1 MARRQHQTQHDW
13 CLTRLTLTKTKTEQN
28 NIPYA
33 ARMRCNYCEMTWYR
47 FTFFSLSLLDCFTF
61 QPASAPLLIYEW
73 RFDRTWF
80 NGRFFISP
88 VLLWCSC
95 YSALRIF
102 FSACS
107 CFDDASFWPVPV
119 PSVLPVFD
127 VQPIDPWQDRIR
139 CLIWDKPKNVM
150 ANWYQTN
157 CTSTNTSTATI
168 HPRRT
173 VFLFLPFSPPFLFP
187 RFPPL
192 SLLFYFYW
200 WSSVYLSIFWSVCL
214 SLLYSFCFAL
224 ARSALG
230 SSEYWVIIYYYLTIY
245 YIFNTLSF
253 YY

>member
-1 MARRQHQTQHDW
+1 MPYEIDVDKNKNRTKQHTIRRPDAMQLLRDDM
-13 CLTRLTLTKTKTEQN
+13 
-28 NIPYA
+28 IP
-33 ARMRCNYCEMTWYR
+33 
-47 FTFFSLSLLDCFTF
+47 FHLFSLSLLDCFTF

-80 NGRFFISP
+80 NGRFFIFP

-107 CFDDASFWPVPV
+107 CFDDAFFRPVPV
-119 PSVLPVFD
+119 PSVLPIFD
-127 VQPIDPWQDRIR
+127 VQLIDPWQDRIR
-139 CLIWDKPKNVM
+139 CLSSETNRRMSWRTDTKPITPTP
-150 ANWYQTN
+150 ALPLPTL
-157 CTSTNTSTATI
+157 TPSS
-168 HPRRT
+168 H
-173 VFLFLPFSPPFLFP
+173 LFLPFSPPFLFP

-192 SLLFYFYW
+192 SLLRFSFCR

-245 YIFNTLSF
+245 YIFNTLSC